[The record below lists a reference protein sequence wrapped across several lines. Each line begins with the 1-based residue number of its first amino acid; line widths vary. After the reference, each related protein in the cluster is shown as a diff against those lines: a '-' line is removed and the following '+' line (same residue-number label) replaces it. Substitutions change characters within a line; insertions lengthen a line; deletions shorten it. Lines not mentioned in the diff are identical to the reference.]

1 MKKTI
6 SKRLVWLAS
15 AAILATAQVGCEDD
29 GFSAVDNQ
37 NPSIA
42 LEESLIHWE
51 FSREFRVKGVITD
64 ADGIKTINLQ
74 NKDLYLNKT
83 IDILDIYGSDVTSYE
98 LDYKITPNDT
108 LAYRVESFPILITVE
123 DLVGNINTTTFTA
136 QMDGDFTDPKFT
148 VEPSEV
154 VNVIMPSFTLK
165 FGVSDNVII
174 KKVVVDFP
182 TLNLKEEIE
191 NTSKEYTYAK
201 RIQVGDEY
209 GDYEGVIAA
218 YDAYDNKVEK
228 KIIIRRSELQD
239 YEKMYLCDVAEEDLT
254 KDICGVPMRI
264 DHTGEFEYTA
274 YYYNETAGTGIRFLQ
289 QKDTYGPICFGKDPN
304 SGLLTPDPDV
314 AEPIILD
321 KAGVYYKIVLNTKA
335 ASYTASTYSVDEAV
349 DPLLGKLGDKW
360 WNHWEGGIWNA
371 ETGEWDD
378 PNNEIKWLPMQIGI
392 LTGDP
397 NTIKEDAYFKHNS
410 ENKHIIQVLNYRLA
424 AGTFEFHPHIVH
436 TDVWWDYC
444 SWKPEKETY
453 TDPEIWK
460 WTGKYANPA
469 YDVAKSSY
477 NNNVEVGNHCKLTIP
492 KPGKYDIIFD
502 IHLGRMKVVP
512 SKAK

>member
-304 SGLLTPDPDV
+304 SDLLTPDPDV

-321 KAGVYYKIVLNTKA
+321 KAGVYYKIVFNTKEGI
-335 ASYTASTYSVDEAV
+335 YTATTYTIDEAV
-349 DPLLGKLGDKW
+349 DPLHIELGSQKLNVWDDRGK
-360 WNHWEGGIWNA
+360 WNA
-371 ETGEWDD
+371 ELGEWED
-378 PNNEIKWLPMQIGI
+378 PDNNIIWGEFNIGI
-392 LTGDP
+392 LSDGEPKDV
-397 NTIKEDAYFKHNS
+397 KDFFKYNPK
-410 ENKHIIQVLNYRLA
+410 NKHIIEILNYRIS
-424 AGTFEFHPHIVH
+424 AGPFEFHPHNWQASN
-436 TDVWWDYC
+436 WWDYY
-444 SWKPEKETY
+444 SWKPEKATE
-453 TDPEIWK
+453 TDPEVWK
-460 WTGKYANPA
+460 WVGKYKRPD
-469 YDVAKSSY
+469 YDVATTSY
-477 NNNVEVGNHCKLTIP
+477 NNAVEVGNHAKLTIP

-502 IHLGRMKVVP
+502 IHLGRMKIVP
-512 SKAK
+512 SKEK